1 MAPPPSIS
9 LAAGHAGHTS
19 PPAPKKTPAP
29 MKSPGNEEYDPPA
42 PSLIPSIG
50 QPKWKRTITT
60 QDVLPS
66 PPPPHATTQSTSS
79 FLRKGRSHKPTRPLG
94 KPSGPLIVEI
104 DSAKEQPSH
113 TKEASVVGPTAT
125 FPLCSTCQTNEG
137 RYTCPRCSAP
147 YCSVDCYRIH
157 DVPESARIDDDANET
172 TGGGGRCTE
181 SFYQNRVEGITKLEI
196 KGEDNAKTMRNI
208 LARSAVNNDNAL
220 GAAAAVTDEELLQLA
235 EAMLGIDKAGNDSL
249 LEEGGMV
256 DDAAMALLE
265 SLPPHVREAFEAS
278 VRDGEL
284 SYLINPWRPWWEAEL
299 NPMPAGN
306 DEGNDGVTNVPTS
319 SITDIVTC
327 MHSNGGDYNQDTG
340 EDFLPSPPTFGPS
353 NHESEIGSVPTLDD
367 RIVGIKRLHRG
378 KPKATAL
385 QYNAIDVVFG
395 VVCTLR
401 LYNGIPKQPSNQSTS
416 NNFGL
421 TEQIESEL
429 DAAIGAAETLLCSS
443 LVLGNDARFDSIEE
457 VLTSCSES
465 TVRLSKMDLCNV
477 TWEVL
482 SLDIAAIS
490 ANGRRGIL
498 RALLDG
504 KDIIRGG
511 SKAARLLV
519 SSQATSGGTKEVSAK
534 DEQLGKAQ
542 KRYKLAQKKIEF
554 YLSWCLDYWEE
565 ISELENLA
573 EAVKGW
579 AEEWGQGEGSDNLSI
594 LNAQSARD
602 CAVSIAR

>member
-1 MAPPPSIS
+1 M
-9 LAAGHAGHTS
+9 
-19 PPAPKKTPAP
+19 KTPG
-29 MKSPGNEEYDPPA
+29 SEEYDPPA
-42 PSLIPSIG
+42 PSLIPSIS

-79 FLRKGRSHKPTRPLG
+79 FLRKSRSHKPTRPLG

-104 DSAKEQPSH
+104 DPAKEQPSH
-113 TKEASVVGPTAT
+113 TEEALVAGPTAAAA

-157 DVPESARIDDDANET
+157 DVPESARIDDGANGT

-196 KGEDNAKTMRNI
+196 KEEDNAKTMRNI
-208 LARSAVNNDNAL
+208 LARSAVNNHNSL

-249 LEEGGMV
+249 LDEGEMV
-256 DDAAMALLE
+256 DDAALALLE

-284 SYLINPWRPWWEAEL
+284 SHLINPWRPWWEAEL
-299 NPMPAGN
+299 NPLFAVDNEGN
-306 DEGNDGVTNVPTS
+306 GGGNDGVTNVPTS
-319 SITDIVTC
+319 SITDIVE
-327 MHSNGGDYNQDTG
+327 HSNDGDYNNPDTG

-353 NHESEIGSVPTLDD
+353 NRESEIGSGPSLDD

-385 QYNAIDVVFG
+385 QYNAIDVVFA

-401 LYNGIPKQPSNQSTS
+401 LYNGIPKQPSKQSTS
-416 NNFGL
+416 NGYAL

-443 LVLGNDARFDSIEE
+443 LVLENDARFDSIEE
-457 VLTSCSES
+457 VLTSCSEG
-465 TVRLSKMDLCNV
+465 TVRLSKMNLCNA

-482 SLDIAAIS
+482 SQDIIAIS
-490 ANGRRGIL
+490 TNGRRGIL

-519 SSQATSGGTKEVSAK
+519 SAQATSGGTKEASAN

-554 YLSWCLDYWEE
+554 YLSWCLEYWEE
-565 ISELENLA
+565 ISEVENLA
-573 EAVKGW
+573 KALKGW
-579 AEEWGQGEGSDNLSI
+579 VEEWGQGEGNDTLSI

-602 CAVSIAR
+602 CAVRIAR